1 MTKLCVEISIYNS
14 RNRKLHSERVF
25 TAQSLSYRHEML
37 EGFRFLDLTR
47 ELELFI
53 DSGKNKDRQDHALY
67 CTYVKFG
74 ATHQQREDFVVEFQ
88 RL

>member
-1 MTKLCVEISIYNS
+1 MTDFCIEVSIYNF
-14 RNRKLHSERVF
+14 RNRKLHSERVSEI
-25 TAQSLSYRHEML
+25 QSLSYRHEML
-37 EGFRFLDLTR
+37 EGFRYLDLTR

-53 DSGKNKDRQDHALY
+53 DSGKNNDRQDHALY

-74 ATHQQREDFVVEFQ
+74 ATHQQKEDLVVEFQ

>member
-1 MTKLCVEISIYNS
+1 MNALNIKICIYNS
-14 RNRKLHSERVF
+14 RNKVVYSSRIDSFQTL
-25 TAQSLSYRHEML
+25 AYRHEML
-37 EGFRFLDLTR
+37 DGFRLLDLTR

-53 DSGKNKDRQDHALY
+53 DSGAKSDRQDHALY

-74 ATHQQREDFVVEFQ
+74 TAHQQREDFVVEFQ